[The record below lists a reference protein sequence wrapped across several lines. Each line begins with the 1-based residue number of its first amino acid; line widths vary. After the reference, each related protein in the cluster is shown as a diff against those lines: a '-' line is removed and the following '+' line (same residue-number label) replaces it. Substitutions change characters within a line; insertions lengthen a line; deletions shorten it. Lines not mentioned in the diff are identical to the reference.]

1 MKARRSKSA
10 PIWHHNIEVGGG
22 PDVPFILSKI
32 VASRRNFRWNITNTG
47 MGNGKRDRETGN
59 GSLRTTV
66 PRQHAGE
73 FKMVDKGK
81 EKGTI
86 NLGKREEP
94 GTVTVVNWCQV
105 FWQKLMLSE
114 ARPRPQLV
122 STSLLAMLLTL
133 LTGMTPIFYMGIG
146 NLKKYHTMNIG
157 YSEAQND
164 TTYRI
169 F

>member
-1 MKARRSKSA
+1 MA
-10 PIWHHNIEVGGG
+10 
-22 PDVPFILSKI
+22 
-32 VASRRNFRWNITNTG
+32 
-47 MGNGKRDRETGN
+47 
-59 GSLRTTV
+59 
-66 PRQHAGE
+66 
-73 FKMVDKGK
+73 DKGK

-133 LTGMTPIFYMGIG
+133 LTGMTPIFYMGSSKSI
-146 NLKKYHTMNIG
+146 TP
-157 YSEAQND
+157 
-164 TTYRI
+164 
-169 F
+169 